1 MWRSIDPF
9 RVFFFLRWFL
19 LISFQRDIF
28 IVFFSSGGFKR
39 AAVAAIVWDSG
50 GRRISIGVRYFATEM
65 TDDGVAPVSS
75 GVHRSANR
83 ISSAISHSSRRRLH
97 AFFFFLPWPFLFSFH
112 SHSTR
117 LVRWNV
123 FLTARLHLKQ
133 WVLKKGQKKTQF

>member
-1 MWRSIDPF
+1 M
-9 RVFFFLRWFL
+9 
-19 LISFQRDIF
+19 ISFQRDIF

-97 AFFFFLPWPFLFSFH
+97 AFFFFFTMTVSFFISFSFD
-112 SHSTR
+112 SSRPVKRFPNRTTSSETVGFKKR
-117 LVRWNV
+117 TEKNAV
-123 FLTARLHLKQ
+123 LTQ
-133 WVLKKGQKKTQF
+133 